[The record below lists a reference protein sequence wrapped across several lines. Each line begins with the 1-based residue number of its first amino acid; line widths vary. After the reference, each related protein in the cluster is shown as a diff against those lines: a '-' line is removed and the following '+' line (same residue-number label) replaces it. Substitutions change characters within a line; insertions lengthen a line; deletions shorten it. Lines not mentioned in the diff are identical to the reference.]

1 MFVPDIEITI
11 PVLNEEKTLKN
22 QILKII
28 EFLDKDCGH
37 YGQIGLVI
45 SDNGSN
51 DKTSHIAREFQEN
64 DPRIRYL
71 RLEEKGVGRALKAS
85 WLSSKAGII
94 GYMDLDLSTDIEH
107 LHQVF
112 DALLSDKYDMVAG
125 TRLAKESVV
134 TGRSIIRNFT
144 SRIFN
149 EIISLSF
156 RGNFTDGMCGFKFL
170 KRDILEVLIENG
182 ADNNGWFFSTELLVV
197 ADYKKFRILD
207 LPIRWTDD
215 PNSKVKII
223 KLSIEYLKAIFNLKK
238 RLKQNEV

>member
-1 MFVPDIEITI
+1 
-11 PVLNEEKTLKN
+11 
-22 QILKII
+22 
-28 EFLDKDCGH
+28 
-37 YGQIGLVI
+37 
-45 SDNGSN
+45 
-51 DKTSHIAREFQEN
+51 
-64 DPRIRYL
+64 
-71 RLEEKGVGRALKAS
+71 
-85 WLSSKAGII
+85 
-94 GYMDLDLSTDIEH
+94 MDLDLSTDIKH

-125 TRLAKESVV
+125 TRLANESVV

-215 PNSKVKII
+215 PSSKVKII